1 MYTMDQ
7 LLGNVGIDS
16 TQSILLSKVFLL
28 VLCVLIF
35 NFLVRKIFA
44 RLAVQLQNT
53 ENEWDDALLDAA
65 RKPLAWGVWVVGIAW
80 VIGVVSHAFDADTLS
95 FVESLRDTLLIFV
108 VSWFLIRLVSV
119 VVAMLARP
127 GKRRDAWDKT
137 TVEAIGKLFKAAVI
151 ITTIL
156 ALMQHFGFS
165 ISGVLAFG
173 GIGGIAIG
181 FAAKDLLS
189 NFFGGLMIYMDRQFS
204 VGDWIRSPDKEI
216 EGTVEY
222 IGWRITRIRT
232 FDMRPLYVPN
242 ATFTSISVEN
252 PSRMHNRRFY
262 EPFGLRYKD
271 QDKVQA
277 ITVAVKQMLLNHGA
291 IDTGQTLMVNVNTFN
306 AHSVD
311 FFVYTFTKTTVW
323 VEFHEIK
330 QELLGL
336 IGDIVAQHGA
346 DFAFPT
352 QTIQLMPQQVT
363 DASTSSINSAQ

>member
-1 MYTMDQ
+1 MKSIDQ
-7 LLGNVGIDS
+7 LLGSVGIDT
-16 TQSILLSKVFLL
+16 TQSILLTKVFLL
-28 VLCVLIF
+28 VFAVLLF
-35 NFLVRKIFA
+35 NFMVRRLFA
-44 RLAVQLQNT
+44 HFAIQLKKT

-65 RKPLAWGVWVVGIAW
+65 RKPLAWGVWVVGMAW
-80 VIGVVSHAFDADTLS
+80 VVGIVSHAFDANTLT
-95 FVESLRDTLLIFV
+95 VVASLRDTFLIV
-108 VSWFLIRLVSV
+108 LVSWFLVRLVNV

-127 GKRRDAWDKT
+127 GKHRDAWDKT
-137 TVEAIGKLFKAAVI
+137 TVEAMGKLVKAAVI
-151 ITTIL
+151 ITAIL

-173 GIGGIAIG
+173 GVGGIAIG
-181 FAAKDLLS
+181 FAAKDMLS
-189 NFFGGLMIYMDRQFS
+189 NFFGGLMIYMDRQFA

-242 ATFTSISVEN
+242 ATFSSISVEN
-252 PSRMHNRRFY
+252 PSRMKNRRFY
-262 EPFGLRYKD
+262 ETFGLRYQD

-277 ITVAVKQMLLNHGA
+277 ITVAVKNMLLSHAA
-291 IDTGQTLMVNVNTFN
+291 IDTQQTLMVNVNTFN

-311 FFVYTFTKTTVW
+311 FFVYSFTKTTKW
-323 VEFHEIK
+323 TEFHEIK
-330 QELLGL
+330 QQLLGL

-352 QTIQLMPQQVT
+352 QTIQMMPQQT
-363 DASTSSINSAQ
+363 TATEDS

>member
-1 MYTMDQ
+1 MDMMDQ
-7 LLGNVGIDS
+7 FLGNLGIDTS
-16 TQSILLSKVFLL
+16 QSILFSKVFIL
-28 VLCVLIF
+28 VLAVLLF
-35 NFLVRKIFA
+35 NFLVRKLFT
-44 RLAVQLQNT
+44 RLAGQLQKT
-53 ENEWDDALLDAA
+53 ENDWDDALLLAA

-80 VIGVVSHAFDADTLS
+80 VIGIVSDAFDADTLS
-95 FVESLRDTLLIFV
+95 FVASLRDTLLIML
-108 VSWFLIRLVSV
+108 VSWFLLRLVNVIV
-119 VVAMLARP
+119 VMLARP
-127 GKRRDAWDKT
+127 SKHREAWDKT
-137 TVEAIGKLFKAAVI
+137 TVEAMGKLVKAAVI
-151 ITTIL
+151 ITAIL

-173 GIGGIAIG
+173 GVGGIAIG

-262 EPFGLRYKD
+262 ETFGLRYQD
-271 QDKVQA
+271 QDKVEA
-277 ITVAVKQMLLNHGA
+277 VTLAVKQMLLAHAA
-291 IDTGQTLMVNVNTFN
+291 IDTQQTLMVNVNTYN

-311 FFVYTFTKTTVW
+311 FFVYTFTKTTQW
-323 VEFHEIK
+323 AEFHEIK

-336 IGDIVAQHGA
+336 IGNIVAQEGA

-352 QTIQLMPQQVT
+352 QTIQMMPQQVI
-363 DASTSSINSAQ
+363 DARG

>member
-1 MYTMDQ
+1 VNTLDSMLTS
-7 LLGNVGIDS
+7 VGIN
-16 TQSILLSKVFLL
+16 TFQSLLLSKVFLL
-28 VLCVLIF
+28 VLGVLLF
-35 NFLVRKIFA
+35 NFAVRRVFA
-44 RLAVQLQNT
+44 RLAVQLAKT

-65 RKPLAWGVWVVGIAW
+65 RKPLAWGVWVVGLAW
-80 VIGVVSHAFDADTLS
+80 VVATVSHAFDTDTLT
-95 FVESLRDTLLIFV
+95 FVGSLRDTLLIV
-108 VSWFLIRLVSV
+108 LMAWFLVRLINV

-127 GKRRDAWDKT
+127 GKHRDAWDKT
-137 TVEAIGKLFKAAVI
+137 TVEAMGKLVKAAVL
-151 ITTIL
+151 ITAIL

-173 GIGGIAIG
+173 GVGGIAIG

-252 PSRMHNRRFY
+252 PSRMQNRRFY
-262 EPFGLRYKD
+262 ETFGLRYED
-271 QDKVQA
+271 QDRVAA
-277 ITVAVKQMLLNHGA
+277 ITQDVKAMLLAHAA
-291 IDTGQTLMVNVNTFN
+291 IDTQQTLMVNVNTFN

-311 FFVYTFTKTTVW
+311 FFVYSFTKTTKW
-323 VEFHEIK
+323 TEFHEIK
-330 QELLGL
+330 QELLAL
-336 IGDIVAQHGA
+336 IGSIVAQHGA

-352 QTIQLMPQQVT
+352 QTIHMQPSQPTPVEQR
-363 DASTSSINSAQ
+363 S

>member
-1 MYTMDQ
+1 MNMMDQ
-7 LLGNVGIDS
+7 LLGNLGIDS
-16 TQSILLSKVFLL
+16 SQSILLSKVFLL
-28 VLCVLIF
+28 VLAVLLF
-35 NFLVRKIFA
+35 NFVVRRMFT
-44 RLAVQLQNT
+44 RLAVKLKTT

-80 VIGVVSHAFDADTLS
+80 VVGIVSDAFDADTLS
-95 FVESLRDTLLIFV
+95 FVGTLRDTFLIML
-108 VSWFLIRLVSV
+108 VSWFLVRLVN
-119 VVAMLARP
+119 VVAVMLARP
-127 GKRRDAWDKT
+127 GKHRDAWDKT
-137 TVEAIGKLFKAAVI
+137 TVEAIGKLVKAAVI
-151 ITTIL
+151 ITAVL

-173 GIGGIAIG
+173 GVGGIAIG
-181 FAAKDLLS
+181 FAAKDMLS

-242 ATFTSISVEN
+242 ATFASISVEN

-262 EPFGLRYKD
+262 ETFGLRYQD

-277 ITVAVKQMLLNHGA
+277 ITAAIKQMLLAHEA
-291 IDTGQTLMVNVNTFN
+291 IDTRQTLMVNMNTYN

-311 FFVYTFTKTTVW
+311 FIVYTFTKTTQW
-323 VEFHEIK
+323 AEFHDIK
-330 QELLGL
+330 QDLLGL
-336 IGDIVAQHGA
+336 IGDIVAQNGA
-346 DFAFPT
+346 EFAFPT
-352 QTIQLMPQQVT
+352 QTIQLLPQQEVG
-363 DASTSSINSAQ
+363 ANGL

>member
-1 MYTMDQ
+1 
-7 LLGNVGIDS
+7 
-16 TQSILLSKVFLL
+16 
-28 VLCVLIF
+28 
-35 NFLVRKIFA
+35 
-44 RLAVQLQNT
+44 
-53 ENEWDDALLDAA
+53 
-65 RKPLAWGVWVVGIAW
+65 
-80 VIGVVSHAFDADTLS
+80 
-95 FVESLRDTLLIFV
+95 
-108 VSWFLIRLVSV
+108 
-119 VVAMLARP
+119 VAMLARP
-127 GKRRDAWDKT
+127 GKHRDAWDKT
-137 TVEAIGKLFKAAVI
+137 TVEAMGKLVKAAVI
-151 ITTIL
+151 ITSIL

-173 GIGGIAIG
+173 GVGGIAIG

-262 EPFGLRYKD
+262 ETFGLRYQD

-277 ITVAVKQMLLNHGA
+277 ITLAVKEMLLAHTA
-291 IDTGQTLMVNVNTFN
+291 IDTQQTLMVNVNTFN

-311 FFVYTFTKTTVW
+311 FFVYTFTKTTNW
-323 VEFHEIK
+323 AEFHGIK

-336 IGDIVAQHGA
+336 IGDIVAQHNA

-352 QTIQLMPQQVT
+352 QTIQLLPQQVV
-363 DASTSSINSAQ
+363 DASGS

>member
-1 MYTMDQ
+1 M
-7 LLGNVGIDS
+7 
-16 TQSILLSKVFLL
+16 
-28 VLCVLIF
+28 
-35 NFLVRKIFA
+35 
-44 RLAVQLQNT
+44 
-53 ENEWDDALLDAA
+53 
-65 RKPLAWGVWVVGIAW
+65 
-80 VIGVVSHAFDADTLS
+80 
-95 FVESLRDTLLIFV
+95 
-108 VSWFLIRLVSV
+108 
-119 VVAMLARP
+119 
-127 GKRRDAWDKT
+127 
-137 TVEAIGKLFKAAVI
+137 GKLVKAAVI
-151 ITTIL
+151 ITAIL

-173 GIGGIAIG
+173 GVGGIAIG

-262 EPFGLRYKD
+262 ETFGLRYQD

-277 ITVAVKQMLLNHGA
+277 ITVAVKEMLLAHTA
-291 IDTGQTLMVNVNTFN
+291 IDTKQTLMVNVNTFN

-311 FFVYTFTKTTVW
+311 FFVYTFTKTTAW
-323 VEFHEIK
+323 AEFHEIK

-336 IGDIVAQHGA
+336 IGNIVAQHGA

-352 QTIQLMPQQVT
+352 QTIQLLPQQLT
-363 DASTSSINSAQ
+363 DAHNS

>member
-1 MYTMDQ
+1 MNTLDSM
-7 LLGNVGIDS
+7 LTSVGIS
-16 TQSILLSKVFLL
+16 TFQSLLLSKIFLL
-28 VLCVLIF
+28 VLGVLLF
-35 NFLVRKIFA
+35 NFVVRQLFT
-44 RLAVQLQNT
+44 RLAVQLAKT

-65 RKPLAWGVWVVGIAW
+65 RKPLAWGVWVIGLAW
-80 VIGVVSHAFDADTLS
+80 VVTTVSHAFDTDTLI
-95 FVESLRDTLLIFV
+95 FVGSLRDTLLIV
-108 VSWFLIRLVSV
+108 LMAWFLVRLINV

-127 GKRRDAWDKT
+127 GKHRDAWDKT
-137 TVEAIGKLFKAAVI
+137 TVEAMGKLVKAAVL
-151 ITTIL
+151 ITAIL

-173 GIGGIAIG
+173 GVGGIAIG

-242 ATFTSISVEN
+242 ATFTNISVEN
-252 PSRMHNRRFY
+252 PSRMQNRRFY
-262 EPFGLRYKD
+262 ETFGLRYED
-271 QDKVQA
+271 QDKVAA
-277 ITVAVKQMLLNHGA
+277 ITQDVKAMLLLHAA
-291 IDTGQTLMVNVNTFN
+291 IDTQQTLMVNVNTFN

-311 FFVYTFTKTTVW
+311 FFVYSFTKTTKW
-323 VEFHEIK
+323 TEFHEIK
-330 QELLGL
+330 QELLAL
-336 IGDIVAQHGA
+336 IGKIVAQHGA

-352 QTIQLMPQQVT
+352 QTIHMHTSMPPQV
-363 DASTSSINSAQ
+363 DEKS

>member
-1 MYTMDQ
+1 MNTLDSM
-7 LLGNVGIDS
+7 LTSVGIN
-16 TQSILLSKVFLL
+16 TFQSLLLSKIFLL
-28 VLCVLIF
+28 VLGVLLF
-35 NFLVRKIFA
+35 NFVVRQLFA
-44 RLAVQLQNT
+44 RLAVQLAKT

-65 RKPLAWGVWVVGIAW
+65 RKPLAWGVWVVGLAW
-80 VIGVVSHAFDADTLS
+80 VVTTVSHAFDTDTLT
-95 FVESLRDTLLIFV
+95 FVGSLRDTLLIV
-108 VSWFLIRLVSV
+108 LMAWSLVRLINV

-127 GKRRDAWDKT
+127 GKHRDAWDKT
-137 TVEAIGKLFKAAVI
+137 TVEAMGKLVKAAVL
-151 ITTIL
+151 ITAIL

-173 GIGGIAIG
+173 GVGGIAIG

-242 ATFTSISVEN
+242 ATFTNISVEN
-252 PSRMHNRRFY
+252 PSRMQNRRFY
-262 EPFGLRYKD
+262 ETFGLRYED
-271 QDKVQA
+271 QDKVAA
-277 ITVAVKQMLLNHGA
+277 ITQDVKAMLLAHAA
-291 IDTGQTLMVNVNTFN
+291 IDTQQTLMVNVNTFN

-311 FFVYTFTKTTVW
+311 FFVYSFTKTTKW
-323 VEFHEIK
+323 TEFHEIK
-330 QELLGL
+330 QELLAL
-336 IGDIVAQHGA
+336 IAAIVAQHGA

-352 QTIQLMPQQVT
+352 QTIHMQTSTRPQVEGKT
-363 DASTSSINSAQ
+363 

>member
-1 MYTMDQ
+1 MNSMNQ
-7 LLGNVGIDS
+7 LLGNVGIDTS
-16 TQSILLSKVFLL
+16 QSILLTKVFLL
-28 VLCVLIF
+28 VLAVLLF
-35 NFLVRKIFA
+35 NFVVRRIFV
-44 RLAVQLQNT
+44 RLAVQLKKT

-65 RKPLAWGVWVVGIAW
+65 RKPLAWGVWVLGIAW
-80 VIGVVSHAFDADTLS
+80 VVGIVSHAFDADTLS
-95 FVESLRDTLLIFV
+95 FVASLRDTLLIV
-108 VSWFLIRLVSV
+108 LVSWFLVRLVSV
-119 VVAMLARP
+119 VVSTLARP
-127 GKRRDAWDKT
+127 GKHRDAWDKT
-137 TVEAIGKLFKAAVI
+137 TVEAMGKLVKAAVV
-151 ITTIL
+151 ITAIL

-173 GIGGIAIG
+173 GVGGIAIG

-189 NFFGGLMIYMDRQFS
+189 NFFGGLMIYLDRQFS

-262 EPFGLRYKD
+262 ETFGLRYED

-277 ITVAVKQMLLNHGA
+277 ITVAVKEMLLAHAA
-291 IDTGQTLMVNVNTFN
+291 IDTQQTLMVNVNTFN
-306 AHSVD
+306 SHSVD
-311 FFVYTFTKTTVW
+311 FFVYSFTKTTKW
-323 VEFHEIK
+323 AEFHEIK
-330 QELLGL
+330 QQLLGL
-336 IGDIVAQHGA
+336 ISDIVALHGA

-352 QTIQLMPQQVT
+352 QTIHLMPQQVMDT
-363 DASTSSINSAQ
+363 NGS

>member
-1 MYTMDQ
+1 MVDQ
-7 LLGNVGIDS
+7 FLGNLGIDTS
-16 TQSILLSKVFLL
+16 QSILLSKVFLL
-28 VLCVLIF
+28 VLAVLLF
-35 NFLVRKIFA
+35 NFLVRKVFA
-44 RLAVQLQNT
+44 RLAGQFEKT
-53 ENEWDDALLDAA
+53 ENRWDDALLQAA
-65 RKPLAWGVWVVGIAW
+65 RKPITWGVWVVGIAW
-80 VIGVVSHAFDADTLS
+80 VIGIVSDAFDADTLI
-95 FVESLRDTLLIFV
+95 FVARLRNTLLILL
-108 VSWFLIRLVSV
+108 VSWFLVRLVNV
-119 VVAMLARP
+119 FVAMLAQP
-127 GKRRDAWDKT
+127 GKNREAWDKT
-137 TVEAIGKLFKAAVI
+137 TVEAMGKLVKTLVI
-151 ITTIL
+151 ITSIL

-173 GIGGIAIG
+173 GVGGIAIG

-204 VGDWIRSPDKEI
+204 VGDWFRSPDKEI

-262 EPFGLRYKD
+262 EIFGLRYQD
-271 QDKVQA
+271 QNKVQA
-277 ITVAVKQMLLNHGA
+277 ITLAVKQMLLAHAA
-291 IDTGQTLMVNVNTFN
+291 IDTQQTLMVNVNTYN

-311 FFVYTFTKTTVW
+311 FFVYTFTKTTQW
-323 VEFHEIK
+323 AEFHEIK
-330 QELLGL
+330 QELLAL

-352 QTIQLMPQQVT
+352 QTIQLMPQQVM
-363 DASTSSINSAQ
+363 DVGGS